1 MYKLLRNLHKVS
13 GLVGSLFLVTISVTG
28 FVLALKA
35 QLPNVR
41 PATQKGAKI
50 ERLSEAVHPS
60 VALEAALGVGLPL
73 LAKLDDVDRFEYHA
87 GKNVYKIHSVAG
99 YHEVQVD
106 GGSGKVLQ
114 VGRRNDQF
122 MEDVHDLSIFHP
134 ALREVVLPV
143 IGVVLFFL
151 GVSGVV
157 MYFVPVARRIKHRRS
172 VPAARV

>member
-13 GLVGSLFLVTISVTG
+13 GLVGSLFLVTVSLTG
-28 FVLALKA
+28 FILALKA
-35 QLPNVR
+35 KLPNVR
-41 PATQKGAKI
+41 PPTRSGEPV
-50 ERLSEAVHPS
+50 ERLSQAVHPS
-60 VALEAALGVGLPL
+60 VALEAAFGVGLPL
-73 LAKLDDVDRFEYHA
+73 LATPEHVDRFEYHV
-87 GKNVYKIHSVAG
+87 GKNVYKVQSVEG

-172 VPAARV
+172 MPAARV